1 MRRKMAAQGS
11 MESMGEAEI
20 RRKLLI
26 SAAEDYEPLF
36 HALWEFG
43 GSRKPELDSPS
54 EGVVKAVLWQL
65 IEGGLVDLFHGQDSH
80 GEFIPVPAARR
91 RDVFDDPQAWQV
103 AEDPASDFRYST
115 TAAGDEYVRHLP

>member
-1 MRRKMAAQGS
+1 MRRRMAAEGS

-20 RRKLLI
+20 RRKLLV

-43 GSRKPELDSPS
+43 SSGKPELDATS
-54 EGVVKAVLWQL
+54 EGAVKAVLWQL
-65 IEGGLVDLFHGQDSH
+65 IEDGLVDLFHGQDSR
-80 GEFIPVPAARR
+80 GEFIPVPPTRR
-91 RDVFDDPQAWQV
+91 SDVFNDPQAWQV

-115 TAAGDEYVRHLP
+115 TPAGDEYVRHLP